1 MIIVTING
9 PSIFGEDVMTM
20 KQRAAQNRVRSMHW
34 VLVSGLRIDCIY
46 NNSRGGVRKPWM
58 YPWVTTSPLLMVNFS
73 LFYGLALTLA
83 LFLFFYYGID
93 TCYCRDIY
101 DVAYRAFNVG
111 KVDRFVQSHLD
122 RAYNFCF
129 THVLYELICGVG

>member
-1 MIIVTING
+1 MIMVTISG
-9 PSIFGEDVMTM
+9 PSIRGEEVMTI
-20 KQRAAQNRVRSMHW
+20 KQRAAQNRVRSTHW
-34 VLVSGLRIDCIY
+34 VFVSGLRIDCIY

-101 DVAYRAFNVG
+101 NVTDRAFDVG
-111 KVDRFVQSHLD
+111 EMDRFVQSHLD
-122 RAYNFCF
+122 RAYHFCF
-129 THVLYELICGVG
+129 AHVLYELVCRIG